1 MGGMDGR
8 GGRIADGFTLLDSAA
23 LVTGAA
29 VASVHIRAA
38 IADGHLLGP
47 GWALAWLTFA
57 GIATTASGPFV
68 FLLRRLGRRPV
79 GYPRDGDRLWALLGG
94 PWVLTALIPGT
105 PPAAATH
112 RGADLYAF
120 SLTVGIGVASLVA
133 LAVVWHTW
141 VMVAPEVLARAG
153 PSPWTDRVGRVLAI
167 AWPLQCG
174 FGLVVIGG

>member
-1 MGGMDGR
+1 MEGR
-8 GGRIADGFTLLDSAA
+8 AERGTEGVTLLDGAA

-29 VASVHIRAA
+29 VASVHIRQA

-57 GIATTASGPFV
+57 GVALTASGPFV
-68 FLLRRLGRRPV
+68 FLLRRLGRRPA
-79 GYPRDGDRLWALLGG
+79 GYPRIGDRLWLLLGL
-94 PWVLTALIPGT
+94 PWVLTAPLPGSPPSEAT
-105 PPAAATH
+105 P

-120 SLTVGIGVASLVA
+120 SLTLGLGAVCLVA
-133 LAVVWHTW
+133 LAVIWHTW
-141 VMVAPEVLARAG
+141 VMVAPEVLARAE
-153 PSPWTDRVGRVLAI
+153 PSPWTDRVGRVLAV

>member
-1 MGGMDGR
+1 MDRRVHAAGGGV
-8 GGRIADGFTLLDSAA
+8 TLLDGSA
-23 LVTGAA
+23 VVIGAA
-29 VASVHIRAA
+29 VASVHLREA
-38 IADGHLLGP
+38 IADDLPLGS

-57 GIATTASGPFV
+57 GIALTATGPFV
-68 FLLRRLGRRPV
+68 FLVRRLGRRPP
-79 GYPRDGDRLWALLGG
+79 GYPRTGDRLWALLGA
-94 PWVLTALIPGT
+94 PWVLTALLPS
-105 PPAAATH
+105 PPRSDPAP

-120 SLTVGIGVASLVA
+120 ALTVGIGVTCLIA

-153 PSPWTDRVGRVLAI
+153 PTPWTDRVGRVLAV

>member
-1 MGGMDGR
+1 MDGR
-8 GGRIADGFTLLDSAA
+8 AERVADGFTLLDGAA

-29 VASVHIRAA
+29 VASVHIRQA

-57 GIATTASGPFV
+57 GVALTASGPFV
-68 FLLRRLGRRPV
+68 FLLRRLGRRPA
-79 GYPRDGDRLWALLGG
+79 GYPRIGDRLWMGLGL
-94 PWVLTALIPGT
+94 PWVLTALIPST
-105 PPAAATH
+105 PPADATR
-112 RGADLYAF
+112 RGAEFYAF
-120 SLTVGIGVASLVA
+120 SLILGIGVASLVA

-141 VMVAPEVLARAG
+141 VMVAPEVLARAE
-153 PSPWTDRVGRVLAI
+153 PAPWTDRVGRVLAV